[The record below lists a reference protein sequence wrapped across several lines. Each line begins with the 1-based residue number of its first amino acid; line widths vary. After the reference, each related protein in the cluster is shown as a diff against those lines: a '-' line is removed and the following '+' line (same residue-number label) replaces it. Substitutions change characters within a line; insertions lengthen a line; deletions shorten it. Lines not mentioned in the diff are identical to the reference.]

1 MPPHRYLPRYVIT
14 TAGHYQRQVG
24 YCMSLGVVPGFENDV
39 QVGGKSEHERTEK
52 RFFPSG
58 AHCEHQCEKSCEEYE
73 SVVGR
78 PRKEAYGRVEV
89 FYQVEIEIGCYLV
102 SRHAGEHT
110 IGQYGSAPWFRRGIA
125 VFPGPNLRI
134 VLCRP
139 VPILYRESTGL
150 KYAER
155 YQREQSQA

>member
-1 MPPHRYLPRYVIT
+1 
-14 TAGHYQRQVG
+14 
-24 YCMSLGVVPGFENDV
+24 MSLGIVPGFENDV

-58 AHCEHQCEKSCEEYE
+58 AHCEHQCEKSCEKYE

-102 SRHAGEHT
+102 SGHAGEHT
-110 IGQYGSAPWFRRGIA
+110 IGPVRVGAVVFGAVLQYFLGRTCELFYVALFQY
-125 VFPGPNLRI
+125 F
-134 VLCRP
+134 
-139 VPILYRESTGL
+139 TGEYGV
-150 KYAER
+150 KVCER